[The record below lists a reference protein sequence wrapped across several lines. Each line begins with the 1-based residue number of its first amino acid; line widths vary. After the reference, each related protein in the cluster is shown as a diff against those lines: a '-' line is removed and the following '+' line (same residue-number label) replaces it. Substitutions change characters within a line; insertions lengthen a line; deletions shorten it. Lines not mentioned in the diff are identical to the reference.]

1 MFTRFLKKT
10 SFRRITNRLI
20 KQSNQENPK
29 KSLPDI
35 KTRLPPYPYI
45 EKPKKIIISK
55 LDIPDLYTLNIY

>member
-29 KSLPDI
+29 KVLPDI
-35 KTRLPPYPYI
+35 KTKLPPYI
-45 EKPKKIIISK
+45 EKQTKISK
-55 LDIPDLYTLNIY
+55 LDIPDGTYIH

>member
-20 KQSNQENPK
+20 KQSNQENTK

-45 EKPKKIIISK
+45 EKQKNISK
-55 LDIPDLYTLNIY
+55 LDIPDGTYIH

>member
-29 KSLPDI
+29 KVLPDI
-35 KTRLPPYPYI
+35 KTCIPLEPYI
-45 EKPKKIIISK
+45 EKEKPRKSK
-55 LDIPDLYTLNIY
+55 LDIPDGTYIH

>member
-20 KQSNQENPK
+20 KQSNQEKPK

-35 KTRLPPYPYI
+35 KTRLQPYI
-45 EKPKKIIISK
+45 EKPKN
-55 LDIPDLYTLNIY
+55 YCQN

>member
-35 KTRLPPYPYI
+35 KTRLPLYPYI

-55 LDIPDLYTLNIY
+55 LDIPDGTYIH